1 MKDVLKVLA
10 GVLLGLGL
18 FLAGFLT
25 GRSVGR
31 HENDPKPLPDPQVI
45 HEDVTIEVRP
55 QLIASGT
62 LKETVRVEVRDTVH
76 HHHHD
81 TTYVFDIPR
90 EVKVYADSSYRAVV
104 SGLDPRLD
112 SLTIHTY
119 KETILQPYEVTRWK
133 ERSRWGLSVQGG
145 YGIGAGGLTPY
156 IGVGVS
162 YRLLDF

>member
-31 HENDPKPLPDPQVI
+31 HENDPRPLPDPQVI

-62 LKETVRVEVRDTVH
+62 LRETVTVH
-76 HHHHD
+76 VHD
-81 TTYVFDIPR
+81 TIHDLNLDAVLPR
-90 EVKVYADSSYRAVV
+90 EYRVYADTSYRAVV
-104 SGLDPRLD
+104 SGIDPRLD
-112 SLTIHTY
+112 SLSIREVH
-119 KETILQPYEVTRWK
+119 ETILQPYEVTRWK
-133 ERSRWGLSVQGG
+133 EHSRWGLSVQGG
-145 YGIGAGGLTPY
+145 YGIGSGGLTPY

>member
-1 MKDVLKVLA
+1 MKDVLKILA

-62 LKETVRVEVRDTVH
+62 LRETVTVH
-76 HHHHD
+76 VHD
-81 TTYVFDIPR
+81 TIHDLDLDAVLPR
-90 EVKVYADSSYRAVV
+90 EYRVYADTSYRAVV
-104 SGLDPRLD
+104 SGIDPRLD
-112 SLTIHTY
+112 SLSIREVH
-119 KETILQPYEVTRWK
+119 ETILQPYEVTRWK

>member
-1 MKDVLKVLA
+1 MKDVLKILA

-18 FLAGFLT
+18 FAAGFLT

-45 HEDVTIEVRP
+45 REDVTIEVRP

-62 LKETVRVEVRDTVH
+62 LRETVTVH
-76 HHHHD
+76 VHD
-81 TTYVFDIPR
+81 TIHDLDLDAVLPR
-90 EVKVYADSSYRAVV
+90 EYRVYADTSYRAVV
-104 SGLDPRLD
+104 SGIDPRLD
-112 SLTIHTY
+112 SLSIREVH
-119 KETILQPYEVTRWK
+119 ETILQPYEVTRWK

-145 YGIGAGGLTPY
+145 YGIGTGGLTPY

>member
-62 LKETVRVEVRDTVH
+62 LRETVTVH
-76 HHHHD
+76 VHD
-81 TTYVFDIPR
+81 TIHDLDLDAVLPR
-90 EVKVYADSSYRAVV
+90 EYRVYADTSYRAVV
-104 SGLDPRLD
+104 SGIDPRLD
-112 SLTIHTY
+112 SLSIREVH
-119 KETILQPYEVTRWK
+119 ETILQPYEVTRWK
-133 ERSRWGLSVQGG
+133 ERSRWGLSVHGG
-145 YGIGAGGLTPY
+145 YGICAGGLTPY